1 MNEIDELLAKL
12 PADQKRVLEQIRGLI
27 MKTVPD
33 ATEGVSYGMPGFK
46 YKGKYLIAYWGFK
59 DHMSI
64 FPGSGAIDHFAKELS
79 GYVVSK
85 GTIQFTEN
93 TMLPDSLIVGI
104 LRHRVKD
111 IES

>member
-12 PADQKRVLEQIRGLI
+12 PADQKRVLEQIRKLVI
-27 MKTVPD
+27 KTVPD

-46 YKGKYLIAYWGFK
+46 YKGKYLVAYWGFK

-64 FPGSGAIDHFAKELS
+64 FPGAGAIDHFAKELS

-93 TMLPDSLIVGI
+93 TMLPDSLIIDI

-111 IES
+111 IEG